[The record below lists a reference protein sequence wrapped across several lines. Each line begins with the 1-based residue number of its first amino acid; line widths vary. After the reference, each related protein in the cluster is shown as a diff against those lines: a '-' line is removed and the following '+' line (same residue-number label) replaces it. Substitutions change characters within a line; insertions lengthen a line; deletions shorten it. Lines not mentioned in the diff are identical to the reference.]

1 MKKTFYLVRHAKKLK
16 TKGNPPISSDGQN
29 QAIKVANYLS
39 KFPIEKIYSSP
50 ILRAKETAE
59 IISNKLGVKYEVND
73 LLKERANWGDC
84 PNQSFEDF
92 LKMWDK
98 SSNNRK
104 WLPPIGDSA
113 YQAGKRLEKIIN
125 IISKSRCNH
134 VTLVTHG
141 GIITDFLLNIFS
153 KKYLDNI
160 LKDFSKKR
168 EALLD
173 QGTITTIN
181 YDTESKKH
189 EVIKLAS
196 TEYLI

>member
-1 MKKTFYLVRHAKKLK
+1 MKKTFYLVRHTKKLE
-16 TKGNPPISSDGQN
+16 TKGNPPLSFDGQN

-39 KFPIEKIYSSP
+39 KLPIEKIYSSP
-50 ILRAKETAE
+50 ILRAKETAG
-59 IISNKLGVKYEVND
+59 IISNELGVKYKVNG
-73 LLKERANWGDC
+73 LLKERINWGDY
-84 PNQSFEDF
+84 PNQSFKDF
-92 LKMWDK
+92 LKMWDR
-98 SSNNRK
+98 SSENRK

-113 YQAGKRLEKIIN
+113 YQSGKRLEKIIN
-125 IISKSRCNH
+125 IIAKSTYNH
-134 VTLVTHG
+134 VVLVTHG

-181 YDTESKKH
+181 YNTESKKY

-196 TEYLI
+196 TEHFI